1 MTGSCERGNHHP
13 GSLQFGE
20 FLDSL
25 RNFLSS
31 QEGLCFV
38 EVVVTKKYSQILI
51 SIEGPSKTWTYI
63 FIFYFF
69 PITLVY
75 GHAFQMADKLDQT
88 LTLSATFIGLEH
100 V

>member
-1 MTGSCERGNHHP
+1 VTGSCERGNEHL

-38 EVVVTKKYSQILI
+38 DVVVTKKCSQILI
-51 SIEGPSKTWTYI
+51 RIGGPLQTCVHSL
-63 FIFYFF
+63 FF
-69 PITLVY
+69 SFTFVY

-88 LTLSATFIGLEH
+88 LTLSASLIDLEY